1 VRLYKKKVMRHT
13 VGDVSKR
20 TGISIRTLHH
30 YDEIGLVKPSSR
42 TEAGYRLYTQKD
54 VERLQQVLF
63 YRALGVPLEEIARL
77 LADPDFDRRA
87 ALMTQRELLVQ
98 RADQA
103 RALVTLIDRTIAAL
117 DRGETMTQEDLF
129 DGFQP
134 SQYEDEARQRWGDT
148 PEYKESIRRT
158 KSYTKDDWKAIRAEA
173 GGIVDA
179 FAAAFDAGTAPDDPR
194 AMDVAESH
202 RQHISGWFY
211 PCSVEIHVALGEMYV
226 ADPRFAANYEPV
238 RTGLAAYIRDAIR
251 ANAAR

>member
-1 VRLYKKKVMRHT
+1 MAHT

-42 TEAGYRLYTQKD
+42 SEAGYRLYAQKD

-63 YRALGVPLEEIARL
+63 YRALGLPLEEIARL
-77 LADPDFDRRA
+77 LSDPDADRRA
-87 ALMTQRELLVQ
+87 VLLSQRELLLQ

-117 DRGETMTQEDLF
+117 DRGESMSQEDLF

-134 SQYEDEARQRWGDT
+134 SEYEEEARQRWGGT

-158 KSYTKDDWKAIRAEA
+158 KSYTKDDWRAIRAEA
-173 GGIVDA
+173 GNIVEA
-179 FAAAFDAGTAPDDPR
+179 FAAAFDAGAAPDDPR
-194 AMDVAESH
+194 AMEVAESH
-202 RQHISGWFY
+202 RQHITRWFY
-211 PCSVEIHVALGEMYV
+211 PCSFEIHVGLGEMYV

-238 RTGLAAYIRDAIR
+238 RTGLAAYIRDSIR
-251 ANAAR
+251 ANASR